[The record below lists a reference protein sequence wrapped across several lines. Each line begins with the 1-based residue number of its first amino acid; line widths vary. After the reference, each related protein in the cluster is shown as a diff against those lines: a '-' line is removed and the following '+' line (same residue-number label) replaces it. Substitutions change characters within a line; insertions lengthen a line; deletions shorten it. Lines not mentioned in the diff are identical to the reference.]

1 MNGVRSP
8 ASLSS
13 KKLHQHA
20 DGHVGGVATEFSRT
34 PGKKLDGN
42 RNGKNAVVSLEDDF
56 VSAVDICCI
65 ILLNFAIFGICTSCE
80 IAVASLTCL
89 VRNSI
94 LLKIEIV
101 IKFMFSVR

>member
-65 ILLNFAIFGICTSCE
+65 ILLYLVFVL
-80 IAVASLTCL
+80 AVKLPSRHSR
-89 VRNSI
+89 V
-94 LLKIEIV
+94 
-101 IKFMFSVR
+101 